1 MNDFLTFM
9 YNYWFLVI
17 AGIAVISF
25 LSIKVYVWFKKPTN
39 EQIEQVKEWLIFA
52 VAEAEKKLGSG
63 TGQLKLRYV
72 YNMFIAKFPAIALF
86 IDFEDFSHMVDN
98 ALLEL
103 ECMISSND
111 NIKNVIGIEDKQE
124 ES

>member
-25 LSIKVYVWFKKPTN
+25 LSIKVYVWFKQPTN
-39 EQIEQVKEWLIFA
+39 KQMEQVKQWLIFA

-86 IDFEDFSHMVDN
+86 VDFEDFSHMVDN

-111 NIKNVIGIEDKQE
+111 NIKNVIGIEDK
-124 ES
+124 

>member
-1 MNDFLTFM
+1 MKSNIWENYSDEQRKEVFDFCEDYRQF
-9 YNYWFLVI
+9 
-17 AGIAVISF
+17 IST
-25 LSIKVYVWFKKPTN
+25 SKT
-39 EQIEQVKEWLIFA
+39 ERECVKYA

-111 NIKNVIGIEDKQE
+111 NIKNVIGIEDK
-124 ES
+124 